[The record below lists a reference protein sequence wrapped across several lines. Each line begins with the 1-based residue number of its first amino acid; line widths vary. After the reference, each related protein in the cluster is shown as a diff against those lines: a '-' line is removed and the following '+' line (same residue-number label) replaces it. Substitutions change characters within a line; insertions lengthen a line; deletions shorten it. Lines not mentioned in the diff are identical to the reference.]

1 MSLKSVPHLVSDG
14 VCSASLA
21 HSILADLGAGSGTR
35 GSRFRVCPRVSDHD
49 GGGRMLD
56 GNAVTGFLITLLALF
71 PGARATDLEGPL
83 GYVGGHAG
91 GVPEA
96 CLGA

>member
-1 MSLKSVPHLVSDG
+1 
-14 VCSASLA
+14 
-21 HSILADLGAGSGTR
+21 
-35 GSRFRVCPRVSDHD
+35 
-49 GGGRMLD
+49 MLD